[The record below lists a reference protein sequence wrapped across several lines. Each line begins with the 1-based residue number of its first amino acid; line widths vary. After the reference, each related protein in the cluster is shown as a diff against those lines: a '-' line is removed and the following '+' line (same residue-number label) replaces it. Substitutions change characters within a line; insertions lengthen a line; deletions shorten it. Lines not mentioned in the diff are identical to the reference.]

1 MADPRRDLTAAYQ
14 LLDDETQ
21 GGIVALAKQM
31 LEETLLAT
39 KHQVLKGVV
48 LECRKC
54 MKHNMYDVPYEAPD
68 VLTRLKGFEIIANQL
83 QGKPAE
89 TQKVEV
95 NVAVSRIEELEALSM
110 EDLAALAGSSDAVWA
125 ELPAGDDE

>member
-1 MADPRRDLTAAYQ
+1 MADPRKDLTAAYS
-14 LLDDETQ
+14 LLDEETQ

-31 LEETLLAT
+31 IEETLLASKEQLVKGYTIICKDCGT
-39 KHQVLKGVV
+39 KRIYDIPVQV
-48 LECRKC
+48 
-54 MKHNMYDVPYEAPD
+54 PD

-95 NVAVSRIEELEALSM
+95 NVVARTLDQLEGLTNEELAE
-110 EDLAALAGSSDAVWA
+110 LAGAEDAEWA
-125 ELPAGDDE
+125 ELPPAA

>member
-1 MADPRRDLTAAYQ
+1 MADPRRDLTAAYS
-14 LLDDETQ
+14 LLDEETQ

-31 LEETLLAT
+31 IEETLLASKEQLVKGYTIICKDCGT
-39 KHQVLKGVV
+39 KRIYDIPVQV
-48 LECRKC
+48 
-54 MKHNMYDVPYEAPD
+54 PD

-95 NVAVSRIEELEALSM
+95 NVVARTLDQLEGLTNEELAE
-110 EDLAALAGSSDAVWA
+110 LAGAEDAEWA
-125 ELPAGDDE
+125 ELPPAA

>member
-1 MADPRRDLTAAYQ
+1 MADPRKDLTAAYG
-14 LLDDETQ
+14 LLDEETQ

-31 LEETLLAT
+31 LEETLLAN
-39 KHQVLKGVV
+39 KDQLVKGVQII
-48 LECRKC
+48 CKDCGHKRI
-54 MKHNMYDVPYEAPD
+54 YDIPVQVPD

-95 NVAVSRIEELEALSM
+95 NVVARTLQQLEGLTNEELAE
-110 EDLAALAGSSDAVWA
+110 LAGAEEAEWA
-125 ELPAGDDE
+125 ELPPAA

>member
-1 MADPRRDLTAAYQ
+1 MADPRRDLTAAYG
-14 LLDDETQ
+14 LLEEETQ

-31 LEETLLAT
+31 IEETLLAS
-39 KHQVLKGVV
+39 KEQLVKGFEIICKDCGQKRIYDIPVQV
-48 LECRKC
+48 
-54 MKHNMYDVPYEAPD
+54 PD

-95 NVAVSRIEELEALSM
+95 NVTARTIGELEALSN
-110 EDLAALAGSSDAVWA
+110 EDLAALAGAEDAVWA
-125 ELPAGDDE
+125 ELPAGEG

>member
-1 MADPRRDLTAAYQ
+1 MADPRKDLTAAYG
-14 LLDDETQ
+14 LLDAETQ

-31 LEETLLAT
+31 IEETLLASKEQLVKGYTIICKDCGT
-39 KHQVLKGVV
+39 KRIYDIPVQV
-48 LECRKC
+48 
-54 MKHNMYDVPYEAPD
+54 PD

-95 NVAVSRIEELEALSM
+95 NVVARTLDQLEGLTNEELAE
-110 EDLAALAGSSDAVWA
+110 LAGAEDAEWA
-125 ELPAGDDE
+125 ELPPAA

>member
-1 MADPRRDLTAAYQ
+1 MADPRKDLTAAYG
-14 LLDDETQ
+14 LLDEETQ

-31 LEETLLAT
+31 LEETLLAN
-39 KHQVLKGVV
+39 KDQLVKGVQII
-48 LECRKC
+48 CKDCGQKRI
-54 MKHNMYDVPYEAPD
+54 YDIPVQVPD

-95 NVAVSRIEELEALSM
+95 NVTARTISELESM
-110 EDLAALAGSSDAVWA
+110 SNEDLAALAGAEEAEWA
-125 ELPAGDDE
+125 ELPPAA